1 MTVYLVAGQGVKI
14 EQNEQ
19 VSWSTSHDVRRSS
32 EGKVLWAA
40 AGLEAAPNLSVFIPL
55 TIDCNL
61 SLHLLPVDCIAKS
74 FIWSWW
80 IPWFPW
86 FVGPCPETSLECF
99 QSFILIMRLSNPSLC
114 FWWLCR
120 KMTQHGLLQGDT
132 CDTSIKFITIL
143 FLCRLV
149 SLTQLLGKMQPA
161 TSFALLVPHEV
172 SLGK

>member
-32 EGKVLWAA
+32 EGKVLWAG
-40 AGLEAAPNLSVFIPL
+40 AGLETAPDLSVFIPL
-55 TIDCNL
+55 TIDCDL
-61 SLHLLPVDCIAKS
+61 SLHLPVDCIAKS
-74 FIWSWW
+74 FIWSWCSW
-80 IPWFPW
+80 DL
-86 FVGPCPETSLECF
+86 VLETSLECF
-99 QSFILIMRLSNPSLC
+99 QSLILIMRLSNPSLR

-132 CDTSIKFITIL
+132 SDTSIKFINIL